1 MNANKFFLTT
11 VAVALVLAGCG
22 GQDTQAVDASTP
34 DTGDQG
40 GDGPVNTRPSD
51 ESAPTGGIQPWA
63 GSTAAQVELVNNSLI
78 VYFEFDRSEIR
89 PEFNDMLAAHASYLG
104 SDPALTIRLE
114 GHSDE
119 RGSREYNIGLGE
131 RRARAVRQILLLQ
144 GASPSQVT
152 TVSYGEERP
161 AVFGSDEESYG
172 LNRRVELIYR

>member
-11 VAVALVLAGCG
+11 AALALLLAGCG
-22 GQDTQAVDASTP
+22 GQDTLPADTTADV
-34 DTGDQG
+34 TGDP
-40 GDGPVNTRPSD
+40 GPRSTNTTPA
-51 ESAPTGGIQPWA
+51 ENSAPAGAILPWA
-63 GSTAAQVELVNNSLI
+63 GSTPAQVELVNNSLI

-89 PEFNDMLAAHASYLG
+89 PEFNDMLAAHASYLA

-131 RRARAVRQILLLQ
+131 RRALAVRQVLLLQ
-144 GASPSQVT
+144 GATASQVT